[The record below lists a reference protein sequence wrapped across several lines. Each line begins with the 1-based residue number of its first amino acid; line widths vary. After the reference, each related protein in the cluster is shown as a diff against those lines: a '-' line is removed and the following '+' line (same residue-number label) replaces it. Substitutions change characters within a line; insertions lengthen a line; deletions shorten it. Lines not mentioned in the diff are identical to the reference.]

1 MTMMKIPSLHDKSP
15 IVRAMLHTPSSEV
28 IYFTTN
34 MCVSLD
40 GPDGLP
46 EITMIPAERRLYV
59 TAARSCEYDSHDEFR
74 KACADA
80 AVELDAPP
88 DVVDF
93 MDQALDAIATGGT
106 STS

>member
-1 MTMMKIPSLHDKSP
+1 MTTMKIPSLHDKSP
-15 IVRAMLHTPSSEV
+15 IVRAMLHAPSSEV

-74 KACADA
+74 KACTAA

-88 DVVDF
+88 DVIDF
-93 MDQALDAIATGGT
+93 MDQALDSIAAGGT